1 MSIFREH
8 KSSINFKKVKSI
20 YYSLQHNR
28 REKKPSYLIPSE
40 LIERQNFF
48 GEFGGTNLKNN
59 NSLIPNVKNNNLI
72 SDLRTIF
79 DKNMEKYLH
88 TKQGKGG
95 NRPRFE
101 NTIQEAVLNLLPD
114 TTSEQLEKVSLEI
127 QNITGYKAIAVYMHF
142 DEGFLIR
149 KDTLNNPKPTCLV
162 AGKDYWVDDTDGKA
176 YHILNKKSGKYT
188 KDEPLDTSKY
198 VAKMN
203 PHCHILLNTFTDGVQ
218 RYGKVTRQQLS
229 QLQTRVAEILNMER
243 GQKAQETGRK
253 HINHQ
258 QYKEIKAR
266 ENELNNKEIEL
277 NKRENRLAKEKQIQ
291 QNTPQIT
298 QDEYNT
304 LAEHSSQLTKFL
316 KASNEIIIKEI
327 GKVIR
332 FEMKEQGGFS
342 RSDYSDLEKMQTK
355 MFQANNDMIV
365 NPDDIF
371 VSFREFSSRYKIQP
385 QIETKLKEL
394 EENQLKIENNATIST
409 TQYGR

>member
-20 YYSLQHNR
+20 YYSLRHNR
-28 REKKPSYLIPSE
+28 REKKPSYLLPKDLVKRENDFSE
-40 LIERQNFF
+40 LKDKKSPNMLAFLRKVFDENMKIYE
-48 GEFGGTNLKNN
+48 KN
-59 NSLIPNVKNNNLI
+59 
-72 SDLRTIF
+72 
-79 DKNMEKYLH
+79 
-88 TKQGKGG
+88 KQGKGG
-95 NRPRFE
+95 NRPKFS
-101 NTIQEAVLNLLPD
+101 NTLHEAILNITPD
-114 TTSEQLEKVSLEI
+114 TTKEQIFQVFEAIIET
-127 QNITGYKAIAVYMHF
+127 TGYQPVAMYSHF
-142 DEGFLIR
+142 DEGYLID
-149 KDTLNNPKPTCLV
+149 KNTLNNPKPTCLV
-162 AGKDYWVDDTDGKA
+162 AGKDYWVSDDGLA
-176 YHILNKKSGKYT
+176 YHITNRKSGKFT

-203 PHCHILLNTFTDGVQ
+203 PHCHILLSSFNNGVQ
-218 RYGKVTRQQLS
+218 RYGKVTKQQLS
-229 QLQTRVAEILNMER
+229 TLQTKVAEILGMER

-253 HINHQ
+253 HITHQ
-258 QYKEIKAR
+258 EFKQIKAR

-291 QNTPQIT
+291 QNTQQIT
-298 QDEYNT
+298 QDEYNA
-304 LAEHSSQLTKFL
+304 LVEHSSQVTNFL
-316 KASNEIIIKEI
+316 KKSNEIVIKEI

-355 MFQANNDMIV
+355 MYVANNDMIV

-394 EENQLKIENNATIST
+394 ENELKNERIATIST
-409 TQYGR
+409 PQYGR

>member
-48 GEFGGTNLKNN
+48 GEFGGANLKNN

-229 QLQTRVAEILNMER
+229 QLQTRVAEILGMER
-243 GQKAQETGRK
+243 GQKETGRK
-253 HINHQ
+253 HISHQ
-258 QYKEIKAR
+258 EYKQIKAI
-266 ENELNNKEIEL
+266 ENELNDREIEL
-277 NKRENRLAKEKQIQ
+277 NKRENRLNVKEKQTQ
-291 QNTPQIT
+291 SQKTIT
-298 QDEYNT
+298 QDEYNA
-304 LAEHSSQLTKFL
+304 LAVRSSQLTDFL
-316 KASNEIIIKEI
+316 KKSNEI
-327 GKVIR
+327 VIR
-332 FEMKEQGGFS
+332 ECGKIIRYKMKEQGGFS

-355 MFQANNDMIV
+355 MYVANNDMIV
-365 NPDDIF
+365 SPDEIF
-371 VSFREFSSRYKIQP
+371 KSFSEFSSRYKIQP
-385 QIETKLKEL
+385 KIEIKLKEL
-394 EENQLKIENNATIST
+394 ENELKNENNATIST